1 MGKKLISVLS
11 VCLLLCLLGIT
22 ACAGRSHCISDADG
36 QDGSIQGYAGTIDV
50 HGEAVEESLRM
61 SEGKEIILPQ
71 AEIDMAE
78 DFYISSGCGEDE
90 AEKLAVKYVKEIN
103 ALYQEAVANGYT
115 VSEQEIREQLEQLK
129 SQYQTA
135 ENKEEIRAFI
145 DKFENEQA
153 YWDFQFEMY
162 KKDLP
167 IQKYNADRE
176 QVFIEEKQ
184 DSFERERGFAVSPEE
199 KLEIQEEWADMFGEE
214 KEALVKEYEYT
225 IK

>member
-1 MGKKLISVLS
+1 MRKKFFSILS
-11 VCLLLCLLGIT
+11 VCLLLCLLGIS
-22 ACAGRSHCISDADG
+22 AYADCNHDISDVDEWG
-36 QDGSIQGYAGTIDV
+36 NSIQGYVDTIIGHD
-50 HGEAVEESLRM
+50 EAIEESLSM
-61 SEGKEIILPQ
+61 PEGKEIILPQ

-78 DFYISSGCGEDE
+78 DFYISSGCGEEE

-135 ENKEEIRAFI
+135 ENKEEIRTFI

-153 YWDFQFEMY
+153 YWDFLFEMY

-184 DSFERERGFAVSPEE
+184 DSIERERGFAVSPEE
-199 KLEIQEEWADMFGEE
+199 KLEIQEEWADMFEEE